1 MSEERPPAHRVDP
14 PGEGRSA
21 ADQAPRTVAGRAAVS
36 ALRPHLRR
44 AIGRTI
50 AAIEGEAAEP
60 YRRALAE
67 LDALLDRL
75 AALDPGIDW
84 DRATRA
90 ELVEAARTAR
100 RRLAELRSSVERV
113 QERGP
118 A

>member
-1 MSEERPPAHRVDP
+1 MPYERPPAHRPDP
-14 PGEGRSA
+14 PTAGVFG
-21 ADQAPRTVAGRAAVS
+21 ADQEPRTVAGRAAVS

-67 LDALLDRL
+67 LETLLDRL
-75 AALDPGIDW
+75 AALDPASDW
-84 DRATRA
+84 DDAART
-90 ELVEAARTAR
+90 ELVEAARAAR
-100 RRLAELRSSVERV
+100 RRLAELRSTAGRL
-113 QERGP
+113 QEPGP